1 MKKYLIALFFIPIFW
16 CAGAQEMTVSGVITD
31 AETGETLP
39 GVNVLIKGTYNG
51 TITDFDGNYR
61 IAVGAS
67 DVLIISFI
75 GFETQEIAVGSST
88 TIDISLA
95 TDIEQLEEVVVI
107 GYGTQKKKVLT
118 GAISSIGS
126 DQITSTPVLRVEQ
139 ALQGQAA
146 GVQVQSQSGQPGE
159 RPSIKIRGIGTDYNS
174 EPLYLV
180 DGIAVNS
187 IDNLNPG
194 DIKSMEVLKDAASSS
209 IYGARAANG
218 VVLITT
224 KTGGDGKTTIS
235 YSGYRGVQNAAN
247 RVELLNANQ
256 YVELM
261 AEGKVQDINGQLFDP
276 NQIPANDTDWQE
288 QLFTSNAPIESHQIS
303 LSGGSEK
310 SSFASSVSYFNQEGV
325 IGGDR
330 SKFERFTAR
339 LNGNFTVNE
348 WLKWGSSVSYAHIEN
363 RGVASNASFN
373 GPYSSALNMDP
384 LTAIYETDADVLA
397 NDQLRY
403 GNNPYVVNGDGVAY
417 AISKNVRGEVVN
429 PLAWLTLQNGR
440 GTKDQVLGSVFA
452 EVEPI
457 EGLKLKSAHSMDLSY
472 YENANYSQQFYLNST
487 TNYTNAPGV
496 SNSLQR
502 DLASQMENTA
512 IYEKKI
518 GAHKFNILAGMS
530 TLVQTGRY
538 VGGSGQGI
546 DPTNPDL
553 IYLSL
558 TIDSTQRNNGY
569 EYEVLR
575 ASMFSRLLYDFND
588 RISFSAT
595 FRRDG
600 SSNFGANNRFGNFF
614 SFGASWVLSDEQ
626 FFPEIP
632 GLSLFKLRT
641 SWGQNGN
648 DNIRPFAYAAVV
660 DFNIAYNY
668 ANGANQGAIPA
679 YVENQDIKWETS
691 EQLDIGLETG
701 FFSDRLTGTFDYYK
715 KTTKDLL
722 QLEIGLAS
730 IGVPLSWTNIGVME
744 NEGFEMALNWRN
756 QINDFKYSIGL
767 NAARNKNTMVEVA
780 NEAGFIQGASWALA
794 GEVTRTI
801 EGEPVT
807 SFFGFKT
814 DGIFQS
820 TQEVF
825 AHISSNGNP
834 IQPNAKP
841 GDIRYV
847 DTNGD
852 GAISDADRTTL
863 GSPIPDWTFG
873 SNLSMDYKNFDFS
886 ALIIGQ
892 FGNEIFNGINRP
904 DIKSSNKQTWMLDR
918 WTAENPSTT
927 VPRFTTSDPNENYTR
942 ANDLLN
948 IENGSFVRIRNVQV
962 GYSVPS
968 KLLEKIQCSNWRV
981 YVSLENLATF
991 TKYSGPDPE
1000 VGAPVDFGGSGVSSV
1015 RDMGIDRGI
1024 YPQARTFRIG
1034 TSITF

>member
-1 MKKYLIALFFIPIFW
+1 MRQFLLLVLFGTFFSVF
-16 CAGAQEMTVSGVITD
+16 AQERTVSGVISD
-31 AETGETLP
+31 GETGETLP
-39 GVNVLIKGTYNG
+39 GVTVLLKGTTNG

-61 IAVGAS
+61 LSVSEG
-67 DVLIISFI
+67 DVLVISFI
-75 GFETQEIAVGSST
+75 GYETQEIPVGAQSI
-88 TIDISLA
+88 IDVSLT

-118 GAISSIGS
+118 GSIASIGS
-126 DQITSTPVLRVEQ
+126 DDITSLPVLSAEQ

-146 GVQVQSQSGQPGE
+146 GVQVQTQSGQPGE

-194 DIKSMEVLKDAASSS
+194 DIKSMDVLKDAASSS

-224 KTGGDGKTTIS
+224 HSGGDGKTSIT

-247 RVELLNANQ
+247 RVDLLNADQ

-261 AEGKVQDINGQLFDP
+261 AEGGVKDINGVVFDP

-288 QLFTSNAPIESHQIS
+288 ELFTANAPIESHQVS
-303 LSGGSEK
+303 LSGGSENA
-310 SSFASSVSYFNQEGV
+310 SYASSVSYFNQEGV

-339 LNGNFTVNE
+339 LNANFTVND
-348 WLKWGSSVSYAHIEN
+348 WLKWGSSVSYAHIES

-373 GPYSSALNMDP
+373 GPYSSAINMDP
-384 LTAIYETDADVLA
+384 LTAVYERDADILA

-403 GNNPYVVNGDGVAY
+403 GNNPYVLNEDGVAY
-417 AISKNVRGEVVN
+417 AISNNVRGEVVN
-429 PLAWLTLQNGR
+429 PLAWLSLQNGR
-440 GTKDQVLGSVFA
+440 GFKDQVLGSVFA

-457 EGLKLKSAHSMDLSY
+457 TGLKLKSTHSIDLSY
-472 YENANYSQQFYLNST
+472 YENAGFSQQFYLNST
-487 TNYTNAPGV
+487 TNFTNAPGV
-496 SNSLQR
+496 NSSLQR
-502 DLASQMENTA
+502 DVAHQMENTA
-512 IYEKKI
+512 IYEKQL
-518 GAHKFNILAGMS
+518 GAHKFNFLAGMS
-530 TLVQTGRY
+530 TLVNTGRY

-553 IYLSL
+553 IYLNL
-558 TIDSTQRNNGY
+558 TIDSTQRTSGY

-575 ASMFSRLLYDFND
+575 ASMFSRLLYDYND
-588 RISFSAT
+588 RLSFSAT
-595 FRRDG
+595 YRRDG

-614 SFGASWVLSDEQ
+614 SVGASWVISDEA
-626 FFPEIP
+626 FFPDIP
-632 GLSLFKLRT
+632 ALSLLKLRT

-660 DFNIAYNY
+660 DFNIAYNF
-668 ANGANQGAIPA
+668 ANGANPGGIPA

-691 EQLDIGLETG
+691 EQFNVALETG
-701 FFSDRLTGTFDYYK
+701 FFDDRLTGTFDYYK

-744 NEGFEMALNWRN
+744 NEGFEIAVNWRN
-756 QINDFKYSIGL
+756 QVNDFKYSIGF

-801 EGEPVT
+801 EGLPVT

-820 TQEVF
+820 DREVN
-825 AHISSNGNP
+825 AHISKTGDP
-834 IQPNAKP
+834 IQPNALP

-852 GAISDADRTTL
+852 GVISDADRTAI
-863 GSPIPDWTFG
+863 GSPIPDWTMG
-873 SNLSMDYKNFDFS
+873 SNLSASYKNFDFS
-886 ALIIGQ
+886 ALVIGQ
-892 FGNEIFNGINRP
+892 FGNELFNGINRP
-904 DIKSSNKQTWMLDR
+904 DIKTSNRQTWILDR
-918 WTAENPSTT
+918 WTAENPSNT
-927 VPRFTTSDPNENYTR
+927 VPRFSESDPNENFTR

-948 IENGSFVRIRNVQV
+948 IENGSFVRIRNVQL
-962 GYSVPS
+962 GYSIPNQF
-968 KLLEKIQCSNWRV
+968 LEKIQCSNWRF
-981 YVSLENLATF
+981 YVSVENLATF

-1000 VGAPVDFGGSGVSSV
+1000 VGAPVDFGGSNVSSI

-1024 YPQARTFRIG
+1024 YPQARTFRLG